1 MQSEAFKLCES
12 KFSHISCAQCL
23 KLLGN
28 NGLAFSVLESMSTNA
43 SLFTL
48 FLSNALEP
56 YA

>member
-28 NGLAFSVLESMSTNA
+28 NGLAFSILENMSTNA